1 MDDFDTLMKYRKA
14 YKDLLLGI
22 KRMSLDDN
30 DELLKDMNG
39 DDLLQRWIWIK
50 RARKLY
56 NQILSKLCDDQIDDK
71 ILEHYIQTRLTLE
84 KMAIRT
90 YCFLEQQPIIISD
103 HCFEMFNDS
112 IECDENI
119 FDDYENNSN
128 NTRKNNYQHNN
139 YSSNSNHRNS
149 IDDNNEDDDEDDGN
163 RRRDRGRSH
172 DDGSRSRSRPLS
184 HSKSLNVYD
193 EITIDRRSES
203 NINSETSMNG
213 DSGHYYHPN
222 SNNIHLHQPHQPLQ
236 QRQQL
241 QQQQQQQPMVTN
253 TNNHPIYPPFILQ
266 PQISMQITNQ
276 NVNSYFQSPIIR
288 TKYQQQQ
295 QQQQQMQRP
304 PYNFDMSRHLMA
316 IECIMIEVKN
326 MANIHNKSI
335 EFRALGIDFYYFEKI
350 IEKMFKIIGRDY
362 WPDESIQNLAKFLES
377 LDELPVNPQYC
388 SQNIRIIFSRF
399 RLIKFGSIVTYFFV
413 KDLENLM
420 FDHQTS
426 SNQQTNFAMDDN
438 QWKIYTIT
446 LIKLIAHLY
455 RMNMIDNQ
463 VIIYLMNKMT
473 FILNNNDNYDN
484 IVLPSE
490 FKMDCFYLMMDT
502 MGLNSIKR
510 LFDEHNRNFNNN
522 DPNLMT
528 LNLNEIFKRLYDI
541 CMTADESK
549 CYSKHTIIRLRTI
562 IDYHQRDW
570 Q

>member
-1 MDDFDTLMKYRKA
+1 
-14 YKDLLLGI
+14 
-22 KRMSLDDN
+22 
-30 DELLKDMNG
+30 
-39 DDLLQRWIWIK
+39 
-50 RARKLY
+50 
-56 NQILSKLCDDQIDDK
+56 
-71 ILEHYIQTRLTLE
+71 
-84 KMAIRT
+84 
-90 YCFLEQQPIIISD
+90 
-103 HCFEMFNDS
+103 
-112 IECDENI
+112 
-119 FDDYENNSN
+119 
-128 NTRKNNYQHNN
+128 
-139 YSSNSNHRNS
+139 
-149 IDDNNEDDDEDDGN
+149 
-163 RRRDRGRSH
+163 
-172 DDGSRSRSRPLS
+172 
-184 HSKSLNVYD
+184 
-193 EITIDRRSES
+193 
-203 NINSETSMNG
+203 
-213 DSGHYYHPN
+213 
-222 SNNIHLHQPHQPLQ
+222 
-236 QRQQL
+236 
-241 QQQQQQQPMVTN
+241 
-253 TNNHPIYPPFILQ
+253 
-266 PQISMQITNQ
+266 MQITNQ

-295 QQQQQMQRP
+295 QQQMQRP

-316 IECIMIEVKN
+316 IEHIMIEVKN

-426 SNQQTNFAMDDN
+426 SNQQTNFIMDDN

-473 FILNNNDNYDN
+473 LILNNNNDNYDN

-522 DPNLMT
+522 DTNLMT

-549 CYSKHTIIRLRTI
+549 CYSKHAIIRLRTI